1 MTPERG
7 ITNPM
12 RTSLGAGPFTNAL
25 VMSVITSVCGTV
37 TVSAP
42 HTCSG
47 RSRKVSVVD
56 ALITTQRLLVRQL
69 DQRLA
74 EFELNVEQWRVLRA
88 IGSGALMGEIS
99 ERLVASPA
107 TTTRL
112 VDSLVDRGL
121 LFRRASATDRRQVQ
135 VTLSHEGV
143 EMLAVADAVVEGVES
158 GLGERGVE
166 LVHLLSKTDQPTA
179 R

>member
-1 MTPERG
+1 M
-7 ITNPM
+7 
-12 RTSLGAGPFTNAL
+12 
-25 VMSVITSVCGTV
+25 
-37 TVSAP
+37 
-42 HTCSG
+42 
-47 RSRKVSVVD
+47 
-56 ALITTQRLLVRQL
+56 RQL

>member
-1 MTPERG
+1 M
-7 ITNPM
+7 
-12 RTSLGAGPFTNAL
+12 
-25 VMSVITSVCGTV
+25 
-37 TVSAP
+37 
-42 HTCSG
+42 
-47 RSRKVSVVD
+47 
-56 ALITTQRLLVRQL
+56 
-69 DQRLA
+69 
-74 EFELNVEQWRVLRA
+74 LRA

-166 LVHLLSKTDQPTA
+166 LVHLLRKTDQPTV

>member
-1 MTPERG
+1 
-7 ITNPM
+7 
-12 RTSLGAGPFTNAL
+12 
-25 VMSVITSVCGTV
+25 
-37 TVSAP
+37 
-42 HTCSG
+42 
-47 RSRKVSVVD
+47 VSVVD